1 MSVLVDRL
9 LEAVSLVDAVTPGDA
24 EDPAGFVRY
33 GELDPH
39 IGVLADV
46 LEGVDGAATAV
57 MLGNLG
63 RFQMRRGLLVQA
75 ETTQRRAL
83 TINEAV
89 YGPDH
94 HQVATTLGNLGII
107 QQELGRLDEAETTMR
122 RAATIFEAVF
132 GTDHPITKQASGLL
146 HDMVSARI
154 RGGSER

>member
-9 LEAVSLVDAVTPGDA
+9 LVAVSLVDAVTPGDA

-39 IGVLADV
+39 ISVLADV

-63 RFQMRRGLLVQA
+63 VFQMRRGLLVQA

-83 TINEAV
+83 TIKEDV

-94 HQVATTLGNLGII
+94 HGTALTRGYL
-107 QQELGRLDEAETTMR
+107 
-122 RAATIFEAVF
+122 ATILWDQGLRSEAIELMTVSLDAFRRVF
-132 GTDHPITKQASGLL
+132 DEQHQWTSW
-146 HDMVSARI
+146 ARTSLD
-154 RGGSER
+154 RWQR